1 MRTIS
6 ARFGLL
12 VLLVSRPAAAQ
23 DQPSPTPAP
32 TPVAPARRP
41 LRPLPP
47 PPRRAPAPAAAA
59 ASPAWRPFQELAF
72 LVGSWSGSAES
83 GARVGG
89 RVARFTPQFNGNYL
103 VHRGSTI
110 LTADDGKEETIEE
123 VGYFAYDREKRRY
136 VASYF
141 FSTGISATFD
151 VEIAPEGVRLA
162 SRELLNAEAGTKARM
177 LFAAMPTA
185 SSSLDGSRVPGKDFV
200 PFLAHGKLLGD
211 DAVDVSGNALA
222 NSDIA
227 TNGGIKV
234 HGDADIYGN
243 VKGLDVKLDE
253 SGVVYGDVSAPQ

>member
-6 ARFGLL
+6 ARFSLL
-12 VLLVSRPAAAQ
+12 VLLMSGPAAAQ
-23 DQPSPTPAP
+23 NQPQSPPAP
-32 TPVAPARRP
+32 TPAAAAPAP
-41 LRPLPP
+41 
-47 PPRRAPAPAAAA
+47 ATSDPAPAAAA
-59 ASPAWRPFQELAF
+59 ASPAWRPFQEFAF

-89 RVARFTPQFNGNYL
+89 RVARFTPEFTGNYL

-177 LFAAMPTA
+177 LFSRKP
-185 SSSLDGSRVPGKDFV
+185 DGELALSMDLAPGGKEFV
-200 PFLAHGKLLGD
+200 PFLTSSLRK
-211 DAVDVSGNALA
+211 
-222 NSDIA
+222 
-227 TNGGIKV
+227 K
-234 HGDADIYGN
+234 
-243 VKGLDVKLDE
+243 
-253 SGVVYGDVSAPQ
+253 

>member
-12 VLLVSRPAAAQ
+12 LLLASGPAAAQ
-23 DQPSPTPAP
+23 NQ
-32 TPVAPARRP
+32 
-41 LRPLPP
+41 PP
-47 PPRRAPAPAAAA
+47 PPPASTPAAAAPAPATAGPAPAAAA
-59 ASPAWRPFQELAF
+59 ASSAWRPFQEFAF

-89 RVARFTPQFNGNYL
+89 RVARFTPEFTGNYL
-103 VHRGSTI
+103 VHRGSTF

-177 LFAAMPTA
+177 LFSRKP
-185 SSSLDGSRVPGKDFV
+185 DGELALSMDLAPGGKEFV
-200 PFLAHGKLLGD
+200 PFLTSSLRK
-211 DAVDVSGNALA
+211 
-222 NSDIA
+222 
-227 TNGGIKV
+227 K
-234 HGDADIYGN
+234 
-243 VKGLDVKLDE
+243 
-253 SGVVYGDVSAPQ
+253 